1 MRAACRIMPRGDEA
15 SSAQLRSKRANATG
29 RENAGRHSRGPNAA
43 RRCQRRASTPGKARR
58 LRPAGATGFGRQA
71 WRDLFG
77 DPQQHRF
84 ELAPI
89 DTVRGHQGADER
101 IGQRAAQRQFLTFRS
116 HEMSLH
122 LVAAMHRA
130 HASAG

>member
-1 MRAACRIMPRGDEA
+1 MGPRLRGDD
-15 SSAQLRSKRANATG
+15 G
-29 RENAGRHSRGPNAA
+29 
-43 RRCQRRASTPGKARR
+43 R
-58 LRPAGATGFGRQA
+58 LRPAGATGFGWQA

-84 ELAPI
+84 ELSPI
-89 DTVRGHQGADER
+89 DMVRGHQGADER
-101 IGQRAAQRQFLTFRS
+101 IGQRATQRQFLTFWS

-122 LVAAMHRA
+122 RVAAMHRA